1 MNVFR
6 RLPCAIVVTLTLFL
20 VPRDTPA
27 QQPIT
32 PRDARDGATTFAC
45 VLRCS
50 LAFCDGA
57 LAQVTDARLGEMVSY
72 YGHSAP
78 RAAAVLGLVVDWS
91 DHYGQQAVYLR
102 LNGVLPP
109 SARQGGM

>member
-1 MNVFR
+1 MFSGAFHAPLSSR
-6 RLPCAIVVTLTLFL
+6 SRSSWC
-20 VPRDTPA
+20 PA
-27 QQPIT
+27 T
-32 PRDARDGATTFAC
+32 PRHNSRSRRATLVTA
-45 VLRCS
+45 LQRS